1 VRSPFAKGVAA
12 ILAILTLAAGA
23 LAESPATPR
32 ASRLRHGINTSHW
45 FAQVYS
51 KLGHTPEH
59 YTTHTTEAD
68 IETIAELGFDHVR
81 LSVDP
86 APALDEKRP
95 AEIPAAYLGQLDRA
109 IAMILARRLA
119 VVVDVHPASEFK
131 KRLEADNA
139 AVDAFATWWRALAR
153 HLARYPADA
162 LFLEILNEPEFA
174 DPYRWMGVQAR
185 LAAAIREGAPE
196 HTIIATGHEWSAV
209 YRLVEMEPLRDPNV
223 IYTFHFYE
231 PHLFTH
237 QGATW
242 GSREWPHVR
251 DLVYPSSPP
260 AVAPTVARV
269 EDAGAKGA
277 VEEYGRRGWN
287 AAVVAEEIALAARWA
302 RKHGVPIVCNEF
314 GVYRRFTPVESRL
327 AWLRDVRTALEVHG
341 IGWTMWDYAGSFGVV
356 TKADGRTT
364 VDTKTVD
371 ALGLRPRRR

>member
-1 VRSPFAKGVAA
+1 MRGPLSKGVAGA
-12 ILAILTLAAGA
+12 LAILTLATGA
-23 LAESPATPR
+23 LAESPASTR
-32 ASRLRHGINTSHW
+32 SARLRHGINTSHW
-45 FAQVYS
+45 FAQVYG

-59 YTTHTTEAD
+59 FRTHTTAAD
-68 IETIAELGFDHVR
+68 IETIAELGFDHIR

-86 APALDEKRP
+86 APTFDEKRP
-95 AEIPAAYLGQLDRA
+95 AEIPAAYLEQLDRA
-109 IAMILARRLA
+109 IEMILAERLA
-119 VVVDVHPASEFK
+119 VVVDIHPASPFK

-139 AVDAFATWWRALAR
+139 AVDAFATWWRTLAR

-185 LAAAIREGAPE
+185 LAAAIREGAPD

-209 YRLVEMEPLRDPNV
+209 YRLVEIEPLRDPNV

-242 GSREWPHVR
+242 GSPEWPHVR
-251 DLVYPSSPP
+251 DLVYPASPA
-260 AVAPTVARV
+260 AVAPAMARV

-277 VEEYGRRGWN
+277 VEEYGRRGWS
-287 AAVVAEEIALAARWA
+287 AAVVAEEIAIAARWA

-327 AWLRDVRTALEVHG
+327 AWLRDVRTALEAHG
-341 IGWTMWDYAGSFGVV
+341 IGWTMWDYAGGFGVV
-356 TKADGRTT
+356 SKESGRP
-364 VDTKTVD
+364 VPNMALVG
-371 ALGLRPRRR
+371 ALGLRSR